1 MKKAAYN
8 IMPGTEEILKALG
21 EQIKLARLRRDLSA
35 ELVAERA
42 GISRSSLWKVES
54 GNPAVAMGIYAAVL
68 HALGNMDSDLLL
80 VAKDD
85 LFGRQ
90 LQDMNLL
97 TRKRA
102 SRSWRASSASA
113 PARTSGATPATPSRR
128 SSPCPH
134 SGNCWT
140 SWTSWW
146 MAPSSRHASRTAS
159 CSAAPPTSASS
170 TCRAPSAPATSWNGS
185 DCKKRRSS
193 L

>member
-8 IMPGTEEILKALG
+8 IMPGTEEILKEMG

-85 LFGRQ
+85 KLGRK

-97 TRKRA
+97 SRKRA
-102 SRSWRASSASA
+102 SK
-113 PARTSGATPATPSRR
+113 
-128 SSPCPH
+128 
-134 SGNCWT
+134 
-140 SWTSWW
+140 
-146 MAPSSRHASRTAS
+146 
-159 CSAAPPTSASS
+159 SS
-170 TCRAPSAPATSWNGS
+170 THTAKGS
-185 DCKKRRSS
+185 GGKR
-193 L
+193 